1 MFIAKYA
8 FTKRSD
14 HRVVLCNVLVGRF
27 RLCTEVKGLI
37 QGLEFKFPNYSASF
51 DSKSTGR
58 VLFCVRITRTDY
70 TGRPGR
76 TDGTDGTILAELAE
90 LAELTELMDG
100 LDTEQ

>member
-1 MFIAKYA
+1 LFIAKYA
-8 FTKRSD
+8 STKRSD
-14 HRVVLCNVLVGRF
+14 NRVALCNVLVGRF

-76 TDGTDGTILAELAE
+76 TDGTILAELAE